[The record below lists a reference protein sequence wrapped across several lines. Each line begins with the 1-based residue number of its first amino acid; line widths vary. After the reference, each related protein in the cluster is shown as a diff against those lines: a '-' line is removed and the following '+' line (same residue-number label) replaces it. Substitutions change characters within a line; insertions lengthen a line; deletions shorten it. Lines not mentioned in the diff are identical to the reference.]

1 MVGLFTAFAIPIYLR
16 WRMGDKFVQGEW
28 NLGKHWKWIAPLA
41 VLEVAIVSIYF
52 ILPATP
58 TAIPFRKGFSLV
70 SFNYTPVAVIVIL
83 GGALIWWFAGAKNHF
98 KGPVRTID
106 Q

>member
-1 MVGLFTAFAIPIYLR
+1 LQF
-16 WRMGDKFVQGEW
+16 DW

-58 TAIPFRKGFSLV
+58 SAIPFRKGFTWA
-70 SFNYTPVAVIVIL
+70 SFNYTPVAVIVII
-83 GGALIWWFAGAKNHF
+83 GGALLWWFAGAKNTF
-98 KGPVRTID
+98 KGPVRTLD
-106 Q
+106 T

>member
-1 MVGLFTAFAIPIYLR
+1 
-16 WRMGDKFVQGEW
+16 MGDKFVQGDW
-28 NLGKHWKWIAPLA
+28 NLGNKWKWIAPLA

-52 ILPATP
+52 IMPGSPA
-58 TAIPFRKGFSLV
+58 AIPFRKGFSWN

-83 GGALIWWFAGAKNHF
+83 GGSLIWWFAGAKDHF
-98 KGPVRTID
+98 KGPIRTID